1 MKLNENI
8 SAASVSFAKPASLKS
23 FVSKDIKICSCEPNL
38 YHLNV
43 GFVSIDIKQG
53 AEKRRISVVLINL
66 IFPRHF
72 FLQLFYHVL
81 KTIKNNNHPI

>member
-43 GFVSIDIKQG
+43 GFASIDIKQG

-66 IFPRHF
+66 IFSPTF
-72 FLQLFYHVL
+72 FFSSYF
-81 KTIKNNNHPI
+81 IMF